1 MSSARVNNG
10 KENCVKASICEEPS
24 ALEDLIMKASQSG
37 FLPCEQGKIQGKS
50 ARDTASVAFFAAG
63 SIRNPGISDKMPYP
77 RNRERVRSKRSE
89 NREMGWGEQGK
100 LGSFRKSTAFSRAS
114 RKTPA

>member
-10 KENCVKASICEEPS
+10 KENCVKASVCEEPS

-63 SIRNPGISDKMPYP
+63 SIRNPGISDQ
-77 RNRERVRSKRSE
+77 NALSA
-89 NREMGWGEQGK
+89 EQGTSALETERK
-100 LGSFRKSTAFSRAS
+100 QGNGLGRTGKIGFVS
-114 RKTPA
+114 